1 MRLSILLPFGT
12 FAVIDDVTRIVVT
25 TPGGCFGI
33 LPRRL
38 DCATLISPGLLTYST
53 LAGDSTTVSD
63 STTAG
68 DESHV
73 AVDAGVM
80 IKTGT
85 EVQVCVRHA
94 VAGAHLGRLHEAV
107 DRELT
112 TLSAQARAARVS
124 LAEMESTFIRRFLE

>member
-12 FAVIDDVTRIVVT
+12 FAVVDGVTSIVVT
-25 TPGGCFGI
+25 TPCGSFGI

-38 DCATLISPGLLTYST
+38 DCTTLISPGLLSYST
-53 LAGDSTTVSD
+53 AAGN
-63 STTAG
+63 
-68 DESHV
+68 ESHV

-107 DRELT
+107 DQELAA
-112 TLSAQARAARVS
+112 LSAEARAARVS
-124 LAEMESTFIRRFLE
+124 LAELESSFIRRFLELRRA